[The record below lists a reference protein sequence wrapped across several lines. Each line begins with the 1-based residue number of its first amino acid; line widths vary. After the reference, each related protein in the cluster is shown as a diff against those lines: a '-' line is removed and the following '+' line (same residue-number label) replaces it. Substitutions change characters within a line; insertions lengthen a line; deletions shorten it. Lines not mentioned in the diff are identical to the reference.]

1 MPAQVLG
8 ISNLQHIRAQD
19 EEADHRNQRAEDQ
32 LEQPLLQRQ
41 IEWAIVGRDFG
52 DRWDRSFRGSHPVVA
67 AAAIRSRR
75 IACAW
80 SDSGPRAE
88 GPLMCG
94 GSLLFTPPRRKR
106 GIAALLGSRR
116 GTDTAIA
123 SALVFM
129 RVRGRR
135 SNPVRCRRACLLV
148 HRPSRDGRLQPEV
161 CGRRHRSAR
170 RLPRRGVGSSSRRRR
185 SRG

>member
-1 MPAQVLG
+1 MPAQVLD

-52 DRWDRSFRGSHPVVA
+52 DRWDRSFPGSHPVVS
-67 AAAIRSRR
+67 AAAIPSRR

-129 RVRGRR
+129 RVRGR
-135 SNPVRCRRACLLV
+135 
-148 HRPSRDGRLQPEV
+148 
-161 CGRRHRSAR
+161 
-170 RLPRRGVGSSSRRRR
+170 
-185 SRG
+185 